1 MSSSSDNIFGLG
13 TTQIAIPAGATLAK
27 WIDCGEKVTSIQIK
41 YFSGGTLE
49 IVGSPLGGTMPGASL
64 AGLPGTQYIMGTSEV
79 QSIDGPC
86 RFYLMASGSTAV
98 ACLMYGLTSPG
109 YQGRS

>member
-1 MSSSSDNIFGLG
+1 MSSSSTDIFGLG
-13 TTQIAIPAGATLAK
+13 TTQIVVAPGATNAR
-27 WIDCGEKVTSIQIK
+27 WIDFGERVTSLQVK

-49 IVGSPLGGTMPGASL
+49 IVGSPAGGTMPGASL

-86 RFYLMASGSTAV
+86 RFYLMATGSTTI
-98 ACLMYGLTSPG
+98 ACLMAGLTTPG

>member
-1 MSSSSDNIFGLG
+1 MASSSNDIFGLG
-13 TTQIAIPAGATLAK
+13 ITQVIIVAGGTNAR
-27 WIDCGEKVTSIQIK
+27 WIDFGACVTSVQIK

-49 IVGSPLGGTMPGASL
+49 IVGSPAGGTMPGASL

-86 RFYLMASGSTAV
+86 RFYLMASGATTI
-98 ACLMYGLTSPG
+98 ACLMAGLTTPG
-109 YQGRS
+109 FQGRS